1 MKFELTILG
10 SGGSI
15 PTLERNPTSQYLNIQ
30 DRHFLIDCGEG
41 SQIQLRK
48 YKCKFSKIDHIFIS
62 HLHGD
67 HFLGLFGY
75 LSSLSLLGRKSPIDI
90 YAPKD
95 LLNLIYAHNEIS
107 GKIYNF
113 DLNFIPLNFQKST
126 KLFEDNI
133 LEIFSFP
140 VNHSVPCCGFLFKE
154 KKSPRNIIKTKIK
167 DLGLGIGDIK
177 KLKNRENCIVDG
189 KSIEYKD
196 VTELGNKSR
205 SYAYCADPK
214 YDEKIIPFVKDVD
227 VIYHE
232 STFLEELKN
241 KASKT
246 KHSTANQAAEI
257 ALSANSKMLILGHF
271 SARYDSVEK
280 FVQEASSIFKNIVAA
295 HDGFKYQIKN

>member
-154 KKSPRNIIKTKIK
+154 KMSQRNIIKTKIK

-177 KLKNRENCIVDG
+177 KLKNRENCIVNG
-189 KSIEYKD
+189 QSIEYKN
-196 VTELGNKSR
+196 VTVPGNKAR
-205 SYAYCADPK
+205 SYAYCADTK
-214 YDEKIIPFVKDVD
+214 FDEKIIPFIKDVD

-241 KASKT
+241 KAFKT
-246 KHSTANQAAEI
+246 KHSTANQAAKI

-271 SARYDSVEK
+271 SARYDNIEK
-280 FVQEASSIFKNIVAA
+280 FVQEASSIFKNTVAA
-295 HDGFKYQIKN
+295 YDGYKYQIKN

>member
-10 SGGSI
+10 CGGAI

-48 YKCKFSKIDHIFIS
+48 FNCKFSKIDHIFIS

-75 LSSLSLLGRKSPIDI
+75 LSTLSLLGRKSPINI
-90 YAPKD
+90 YAPEE
-95 LLNLIYAHNEIS
+95 LMNLINVHNKIS
-107 GKIYNF
+107 GKNYNF
-113 DLNFIPLNFQKST
+113 NLSFNALNFNKPS

-154 KKSPRNIIKTKIK
+154 KLSQRNIIKTKIK

-205 SYAYCADPK
+205 SYAYCADTK

-246 KHSTANQAAEI
+246 KHSTAIQAATI
-257 ALSANSKMLILGHF
+257 ALNANAKMLILGHF
-271 SARYDSVEK
+271 SARYDNDEK
-280 FVQEASSIFKNIVAA
+280 FVKEASSIFKNIVAA

>member
-10 SGGSI
+10 SGGAI

-41 SQIQLRK
+41 FQIQLRK
-48 YKCKFSKIDHIFIS
+48 FKCKFSKIDHIFIS

-75 LSSLSLLGRKSPIDI
+75 LSTLSLLGRKSPINI
-90 YAPKD
+90 YAPKE
-95 LLNLIYAHNEIS
+95 LLNLINAHNQIS

-113 DLNFIPLNFQKST
+113 DLNFNALNFKKIT

-154 KKSPRNIIKTKIK
+154 KMPQRNIIKTKIK

-177 KLKNRENCIVDG
+177 KLKNRENCIVNG

-196 VTELGNKSR
+196 VTFSGNKAR
-205 SYAYCADPK
+205 SYAYCADTK
-214 YDEKIIPFVKDVD
+214 YDEKIIPFIKDVD
-227 VIYHE
+227 VLYHE

-246 KHSTANQAAEI
+246 NHSTANQAAEI

-271 SARYDSVEK
+271 SARYDNVEK
-280 FVQEASSIFKNIVAA
+280 FVQEASIIFKNTVAA
-295 HDGFKYQIKN
+295 YDGYKYQIKN

>member
-10 SGGSI
+10 CGGAI
-15 PTLERNPTSQYLNIQ
+15 PTLDKNPTSQYLNIQ

-75 LSSLSLLGRKSPIDI
+75 LSTLSLLGRTSIMNI

-95 LLNLIYAHNEIS
+95 LIVLIDAHNEIS
-107 GKIYNF
+107 GKKYNF
-113 DLNFIPLNFQKST
+113 ELNFKSLDF
-126 KLFEDNI
+126 KKPVKVFEDNI

-140 VNHSVPCCGFLFKE
+140 VSHSVPCCGFLFKE
-154 KKSPRNIIKTKIK
+154 KLSQRNIIKEKIK
-167 DLGLGIGDIK
+167 DLSLGIGDIK
-177 KLKNRENCIVDG
+177 KLKNRENCIVNG
-189 KSIEYKD
+189 ETIQYED
-196 VTELGNKSR
+196 VTVLGNKSR
-205 SYAYCADPK
+205 SYAYCADTK

-232 STFLEELKN
+232 STFLEELKS

-246 KHSTANQAAEI
+246 KHSTAIQAAKI
-257 ALSANSKMLILGHF
+257 AFSANAKMLIIGHF

-280 FVQEASSIFKNIVAA
+280 FTKEASTIFDNTIAA
-295 HDGFKYQIKN
+295 YDGFKYQIKI

>member
-10 SGGSI
+10 SGGAI

-41 SQIQLRK
+41 FQIQLRK
-48 YKCKFSKIDHIFIS
+48 FKCKFSRIDHIFIS

-75 LSSLSLLGRKSPIDI
+75 LSTLSLLGRKSPINI
-90 YAPKD
+90 YAPKE
-95 LLNLIYAHNEIS
+95 LLNLINAHNQIS

-113 DLNFIPLNFQKST
+113 DLNFNALNFKKIT

-154 KKSPRNIIKTKIK
+154 KMPQRNIIKTKIK

-177 KLKNRENCIVDG
+177 KLKNRENCIVNG
-189 KSIEYKD
+189 KSIEYND
-196 VTELGNKSR
+196 VTFSGIKAR
-205 SYAYCADPK
+205 SYAYCADTK
-214 YDEKIIPFVKDVD
+214 YDQKIIPFIKDVD

-246 KHSTANQAAEI
+246 KHSTAYQAAEI
-257 ALSANSKMLILGHF
+257 ALNANSKMLILGHF
-271 SARYDSVEK
+271 SARYDNVEK
-280 FVQEASSIFKNIVAA
+280 FVQEASSIFKNTVAA
-295 HDGFKYQIKN
+295 YDGYKYQIKN

>member
-10 SGGSI
+10 CGGAI
-15 PTLERNPTSQYLNIQ
+15 PTLDKNPTSQYLNIQ

-75 LSSLSLLGRKSPIDI
+75 LSTLSLLGRTSMMNI

-95 LLNLIYAHNEIS
+95 LIVLIDAHNEIS
-107 GKIYNF
+107 GKKYNF
-113 DLNFIPLNFQKST
+113 ELNFKSLDF
-126 KLFEDNI
+126 KKPVKIFEDNI

-140 VNHSVPCCGFLFKE
+140 VSHSVPCCGFLFKE
-154 KKSPRNIIKTKIK
+154 KLSQRNIIKEKIK
-167 DLGLGIGDIK
+167 DLSLGIGDIK
-177 KLKNRENCIVDG
+177 KLKNRENCIVNG
-189 KSIEYKD
+189 ETIQYED
-196 VTELGNKSR
+196 VTVLGNKSR
-205 SYAYCADPK
+205 SYAYCADTK

-232 STFLEELKN
+232 STFLEELKS

-246 KHSTANQAAEI
+246 KHSTAIQAAKI
-257 ALSANSKMLILGHF
+257 AFSANAKMLIIGHF

-280 FVQEASSIFKNIVAA
+280 FTIEASTIFDNTIAA
-295 HDGFKYQIKN
+295 YDGFKYQIKI

>member
-10 SGGSI
+10 CGGAI
-15 PTLERNPTSQYLNIQ
+15 PTLERNPSSQYLNIQ

-75 LSSLSLLGRKSPIDI
+75 LSTLSLLGRKSPINI

-95 LLNLIYAHNEIS
+95 LLNLINAHNEIS

-177 KLKNRENCIVDG
+177 KLKNRENCIVNG
-189 KSIEYKD
+189 KAIKYKD
-196 VTELGNKSR
+196 VTVPGNKAR
-205 SYAYCADPK
+205 SYAYCADTK
-214 YDEKIIPFVKDVD
+214 YDKKIIPFFKDVD

-271 SARYDSVEK
+271 SARYDNVEK
-280 FVQEASSIFKNIVAA
+280 FVQEASSIFKNTVAA
-295 HDGFKYQIKN
+295 YDGYKYQIKN

>member
-10 SGGSI
+10 SGGAI
-15 PTLERNPTSQYLNIQ
+15 PTLERNPSSQYLNIQ

-75 LSSLSLLGRKSPIDI
+75 LSTLSLLGRKSPINI

-95 LLNLIYAHNEIS
+95 LLNLINAHNEIS

-113 DLNFIPLNFQKST
+113 NLNFNELNFKKIT
-126 KLFEDNI
+126 KLFDDNI

-154 KKSPRNIIKTKIK
+154 KMSQRNIIKTKIK

-177 KLKNRENCIVDG
+177 KLKNRENCILDG

-196 VTELGNKSR
+196 VTVPGNRAR
-205 SYAYCADPK
+205 SYAYCADTK
-214 YDEKIIPFVKDVD
+214 FDEKIIPFIKDID

-246 KHSTANQAAEI
+246 KHSTAYQAAKI
-257 ALSANSKMLILGHF
+257 ALSANSKTLILGHF
-271 SARYDSVEK
+271 SARYDNVEK
-280 FVQEASSIFKNIVAA
+280 FVQEASSIFKNTVAA
-295 HDGFKYQIKN
+295 YDGYKYQIKN

>member
-10 SGGSI
+10 SGGAI
-15 PTLERNPTSQYLNIQ
+15 PTLERNPTSQYLHIQ

-75 LSSLSLLGRKSPIDI
+75 LSSLSLLGRTSPINI

-95 LLNLIYAHNEIS
+95 LLNLINAHNEIS

-113 DLNFIPLNFQKST
+113 DLNFNALNFKKIT
-126 KLFEDNI
+126 KLFDDNI

-140 VNHSVPCCGFLFKE
+140 VNHSVPCCGFIFKE

-177 KLKNRENCIVDG
+177 KLKNRENCIVNG
-189 KSIEYKD
+189 KAIKYKD
-196 VTELGNKSR
+196 VTVPGNKAR
-205 SYAYCADPK
+205 SYAYCADTK
-214 YDEKIIPFVKDVD
+214 FDEKIIPFIKDID

-246 KHSTANQAAEI
+246 KHSTAYQAAKI
-257 ALSANSKMLILGHF
+257 ALSANSKTLILGHF
-271 SARYDSVEK
+271 SARYDNVEK
-280 FVQEASSIFKNIVAA
+280 FLQEASSIFKNTVAA
-295 HDGFKYQIKN
+295 YDGYKYQIKN